1 MNSVTP
7 IPGSYNTMAS
17 SASTITDQL
26 PPIPNLTLHGLGNN
40 AHDSN
45 FYGFGNNNNAQDNG
59 NSNYSL
65 VLDDYYLFM
74 QSDIHQDIVKDFIS
88 RLWTHDSPFTIV
100 LIFLYTSMFV
110 VGFVG
115 NGMVIIV
122 MLKYKHM
129 RSVTNLFFL
138 NLSVGDIL
146 VVLICMPFS
155 LAPYVYKV
163 SAWGLE
169 IRSLTIING

>member
-26 PPIPNLTLHGLGNN
+26 PPLPNLTLHGLGNN
-40 AHDSN
+40 AH
-45 FYGFGNNNNAQDNG
+45 DNG